1 MKTIGLGLV
10 SALLCSGCSQGSP
23 AASPAPPPTET
34 ATSTGSA
41 PVLSPTADE
50 LLQARLRKAASE
62 YDGAHAM
69 RDPEE
74 MGFIGLVGGPSGK
87 QPGISGGAST
97 VSGRRPPE
105 VIQRIVRQN
114 FGRFRL
120 CYEDGLR
127 RNPAL
132 KGKVSVTFVIKQDG
146 RVEDAKA
153 TGDLPDKAVNACVT
167 KAFASLSFDEGE
179 AETRVTYPINFVPDD
194 GAAGATPTK
203 PSSDPLAA
211 ASAPPAP
218 PPPPP
223 SPSASTPA
231 PRTPPPD
238 GPWPIVA
245 VEGTK
250 VFVNGNLVGDTKALT
265 DEGRLMRVDGVFN
278 AMKAWREDWKDKHP
292 DAAFIGIAGLR
303 VEPGT
308 PALVVKSVFQTIA
321 FAGFPDLFVQSSA
334 EPTVIHALA
343 AQVPGPPIPV
353 DPTERR
359 EPPRWL
365 SVHLGKGQATIAWK
379 RTATVIEEHKVA
391 TADVGTKV
399 CESWKRQGEHRQPDD
414 PRADR
419 AVVQVDNALG
429 YGEIT
434 GAVKAI
440 ESCTRTDS
448 RGASRAA
455 FWINFSVR

>member
-1 MKTIGLGLV
+1 MKTLGLGLV
-10 SALLCSGCSQGSP
+10 GALLCAGCSQGSP
-23 AASPAPPPTET
+23 AAATAPPPTET
-34 ATSTGSA
+34 ATPTASA
-41 PVLSPTADE
+41 PVLPPTADD

-62 YDGAHAM
+62 YDGYHGM

-74 MGFIGLVGGPSGK
+74 MGFIGLVGKPSG
-87 QPGISGGAST
+87 PGISGGAST

-105 VIQRIVRQN
+105 VIQRKVRQN

-132 KGKVSVTFVIKQDG
+132 KGKVSVTFVIKPDG
-146 RVEDAKA
+146 RVGDAKA
-153 TGDLPDKAVNACVT
+153 TGDLPDKAVNECVR

-194 GAAGATPTK
+194 GAVGASPTK

-211 ASAPPAP
+211 PSAPPAP
-218 PPPPP
+218 SPPP
-223 SPSASTPA
+223 SAPAASTPA
-231 PRTPPPD
+231 RRSPRPD

-250 VFVNGNLVGDTKALT
+250 VFVNGDLVGDTKALT

-278 AMKAWREDWKDKHP
+278 AMKAWRDDWMAKHP
-292 DAAFIGIAGLR
+292 DADFIGIAGLR

-321 FAGFPDLFVQSSA
+321 FAGFPDVFVQSAA
-334 EPTVIHALA
+334 EPSVIHALA

-353 DPTERR
+353 DPAERR
-359 EPPRWL
+359 ELMRWV
-365 SVHLGKGQATIAWK
+365 SVHLGESEATITWK
-379 RTATVIEEHKVA
+379 RAATVVEEHKVA
-391 TADVGTKV
+391 TADLAAKI
-399 CESWKRQGEHRQPDD
+399 CESWKRQGEHRQSDD

-419 AVVQVDNALG
+419 AVVHLDNALA
-429 YGEIT
+429 YAEVA
-434 GAVKAI
+434 GAIKAI
-440 ESCTRTDS
+440 ESCTRPDA

-455 FWINFSVR
+455 FWVTFSVR